1 VTPEIVKRFSAIQ
14 DKIVSFQERFPFH
27 QVNIENYLQLVF
39 SINQEK
45 FSIEDLSNNLTDDMW
60 DNFDVYKLL
69 MNLPDHEEGLIDIY
83 SMIVIGLLWCEG
95 DVRQKILGLY

>member
-1 VTPEIVKRFSAIQ
+1 
-14 DKIVSFQERFPFH
+14 
-27 QVNIENYLQLVF
+27 LVF

-83 SMIVIGLLWCEG
+83 SMIVLGLLWCEG